1 MGLSFW
7 HLAIIGLL
15 FGLPALIM
23 GIIANA
29 MIGSAKRKLSAFSR
43 QPSDLGAVQR

>member
-7 HLAIIGLL
+7 HLAIIGML
-15 FGLPALIM
+15 FGIPALVM

-29 MIGSAKRKLSAFSR
+29 MIGSAKRKLSAFSG
-43 QPSDLGAVQR
+43 QPHDVGAHKR